1 MLVAT
6 DDHTMEVT
14 GKDARGI
21 RNGLASR
28 DLEIIGVEHHR
39 LAAELMDADLKGD
52 AGTGALLEEHQAPG
66 LVREGNPGG
75 LAPSS
80 LERRSRGEDLSRFG
94 RTQVGLL

>member
-1 MLVAT
+1 
-6 DDHTMEVT
+6 
-14 GKDARGI
+14 
-21 RNGLASR
+21 
-28 DLEIIGVEHHR
+28 
-39 LAAELMDADLKGD
+39 MDADLKGD

-75 LAPSS
+75 LAPPS